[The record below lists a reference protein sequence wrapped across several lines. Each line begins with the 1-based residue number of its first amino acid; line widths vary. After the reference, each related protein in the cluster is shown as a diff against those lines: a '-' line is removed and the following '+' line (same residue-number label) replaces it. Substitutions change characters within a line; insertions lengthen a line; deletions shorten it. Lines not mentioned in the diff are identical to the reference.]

1 MIGHIM
7 TGLDV
12 FCFGCNIIGAMES
25 TSKTNINEINQNPI
39 IPFCVI
45 SYQQLQEE
53 PEQYRSIKFHGHL
66 YRR

>member
-53 PEQYRSIKFHGHL
+53 PE
-66 YRR
+66 